1 MSDLFFDLSVKFE
14 FGAQQ
19 RLRLYVKLA
28 QLLENGV
35 SLDVALQQL
44 ERIAKRNRGSVMA
57 QLYARWRR
65 NMANGKNF
73 GLCVAPYV
81 PSSEAM
87 LIETGANSGKLIN
100 ALRNASDAIEQQSK
114 VKKAIIT
121 ATAYPGV
128 LVGML
133 VAAMVMA
140 AYQVIPTFEEI
151 LPLEEWEGVSYYVA
165 VAARFIREYGVII
178 AAVILFTVFIVSFS
192 LPRWTGKSRVFFDK
206 FPPWS
211 LYKMWQGSSF
221 LLAISSLMAAG
232 VKLDETSLS
241 RIARKADP
249 YLNERVRAIRK
260 SISAGENLGDSLYK
274 SGYKFPDEDI
284 IDDLQ
289 IYARL
294 RGFDQN
300 LIRITRVWVDSLVE
314 TVNSTMKVVNTVI
327 LMLIA
332 VVIGC
337 LISAFYGVF
346 QQLQTQTPTG

>member
-1 MSDLFFDLSVKFE
+1 MSDFLFDLSVKFE
-14 FGAQQ
+14 FNTDK
-19 RLRLYVKLA
+19 RYKLYVKLA
-28 QLLENGV
+28 QLLTNGV

-44 ERIAKRNRGSVMA
+44 ERIAKRKSKNSVMA
-57 QLYARWRR
+57 KLYGRWRR

-87 LIETGANSGKLIN
+87 LIETGANSGKLIDSLIN
-100 ALRNASDAIEQQSK
+100 AASAIDQQSK
-114 VKKAIIT
+114 VKKAIVT

-128 LVGML
+128 LTGML
-133 VAAMVMA
+133 IAAMVLSA
-140 AYQVIPTFEEI
+140 FKVIPTFEEI
-151 LPLEEWEGVSYYVA
+151 LPLEEWEGVSYA
-165 VAARFIREYGVII
+165 VAISSRFIREYGVII
-178 AAVILFTVFIVSFS
+178 GACVLLTIFVVSFS
-192 LPRWTGKSRVFFDK
+192 LPRWTGKARVFFDK
-206 FPPWS
+206 IPPYS

-232 VKLDETSLS
+232 VKLDENSLA

-260 SISAGENLGDSLYK
+260 SISAGENLGDALYK

-289 IYARL
+289 VYARL
-294 RGFDQN
+294 RGFDKN
-300 LIRITRVWVDSLVE
+300 LIKITATWVDSLVE
-314 TVNSTMKVVNTVI
+314 RVNSVMKIVNFTI
-327 LMLIA
+327 LVLIA
-332 VVIGC
+332 LVIGC

-346 QQLQTQTPTG
+346 QQLQAQT

>member
-1 MSDLFFDLSVKFE
+1 MNELFFELSVKFE
-14 FGAQQ
+14 FGAAQ
-19 RLRLYVKLA
+19 RQSLYIKLA
-28 QLLENGV
+28 QLLQNGV

-44 ERIAKRNRGSVMA
+44 ERIAKRKRGNVMGT
-57 QLYARWRR
+57 LYGRWRR
-65 NMANGKNF
+65 QMANGKNF
-73 GLCVAPYV
+73 GLCVSPYV
-81 PSSEAM
+81 PSAEAM
-87 LIETGANSGKLIN
+87 LIETGANSGKLIDSLKN
-100 ALRNASDAIEQQSK
+100 AADAIEQQSK
-114 VKKAIIT
+114 VKKAIVT

-133 VAAMVMA
+133 IAAMVLSA
-140 AYQVIPTFEEI
+140 FQVIPTFEEI

-165 VAARFIREYGVII
+165 ITARFIREYGVIL
-178 AAVILFTVFIVSFS
+178 AAVFLFTVFVVSFS
-192 LPRWTGKSRVFFDK
+192 MPRWTGKSRVFFDG
-206 FPPWS
+206 FAPWS

-232 VKLDETSLS
+232 VKLDENSLAK
-241 RIARKADP
+241 IARKADP

-314 TVNSTMKVVNTVI
+314 RVNTTMKIVNTII

-346 QQLQTQTPTG
+346 QQLQTQTTPS